1 VARAC
6 DLILRGAAPDDA
18 AAIAELGA
26 RAFCAAFAHLYVP
39 EDLAAF
45 LAASHVPAKVLAELA
60 DPRMR
65 THLAFDGEGRLLGF
79 CKLVL
84 GCAWP
89 EYARAPSVIELKQ
102 LYTDPDVTGRG
113 IGAALMDWALAQAAS
128 HGAGEVQLSV
138 WSGNHGAQ
146 RFYSRYGFGKVAD
159 IHFMVGNQRDEEFLF
174 AKVL

>member
-1 VARAC
+1 LKLQGDGR
-6 DLILRGAAPDDA
+6 LIAMVRSGNAGAFETIVD
-18 AAIAELGA
+18 
-26 RAFCAAFAHLYVP
+26 RYQ
-39 EDLAAF
+39 
-45 LAASHVPAKVLAELA
+45 
-60 DPRMR
+60 
-65 THLAFDGEGRLLGF
+65 GRLLGF

-113 IGAALMDWALAQAAS
+113 IGAALMDWALAQAES